1 MSGQRFERSQ
11 KMADIRP
18 LELKFLN
25 DTLWMGSGYVL
36 DFSDRTFGEFFDSGL
51 GTDINAD
58 SYRQRGTSKA
68 KRLRYFLQ
76 TESAGLVAKALRA
89 LWEHREHIRSSE
101 PPQENAEATRQRYF
115 EIVHRLEGASGLAR
129 TDPIERFVQD
139 ETLEELVAAIERD
152 IAANKPQVV
161 LDRLHT
167 YCMKKFAHLLRGKG
181 LEVHENDTL
190 NSRAGRLFNP
200 LRRER
205 GVRPISDK
213 IMRTTVET
221 FELFNEIRNN
231 ESLAHDN
238 DLVAPPEARFI
249 FDAIVNLLRFLKSI
263 EADHFGA

>member
-1 MSGQRFERSQ
+1 MTNIKRSE
-11 KMADIRP
+11 MGY
-18 LELKFLN
+18 LN
-25 DTLWMGSGYVL
+25 DALWMGSGYVL
-36 DFSDRTFGEFFDSGL
+36 DFSDRTFAEFFDSEL
-51 GTDINAD
+51 GIDIED
-58 SYRQRGTSKA
+58 ERYRRLGSSKA
-68 KRLRYFLQ
+68 KRLRCFLQ
-76 TESAGLVAKALRA
+76 TEGDSLVAKVLRA
-89 LWEHREHIRSSE
+89 LWAHRERVTPQQSGQEDTEAIRK
-101 PPQENAEATRQRYF
+101 RYF
-115 EIVHRLEGASGLAR
+115 EIVHRLEGGGSLAR
-129 TDPIERFVQD
+129 TDPIDRFARD

-167 YCMKKFAHLLRGKG
+167 YCMKKFGHLLKQRG
-181 LEVHENDTL
+181 LEARDNDTL
-190 NSRAGRLFNP
+190 NARAGRLFNP

-221 FELFNEIRNN
+221 FELFNTIRNN

-238 DLVAPPEARFI
+238 DLVPSAEARFI